1 MTTPSPSS
9 SRGPLLNRLLKIVPC
24 LVSLLLPLAAQ
35 AETQPAAPAADGTV
49 SRIVTV
55 DWTIAET
62 LLALGVTPLAMGD
75 VESYR
80 AWVGEPT
87 LPVDV
92 VDIGLR
98 MQPNRE
104 LLAELKPDL
113 ILISPLMAS
122 LEPTLS
128 RIAPVQSIALYEPDA
143 DLWQRLREAT
153 LTIAALVNR
162 TAEAERQLTV
172 LDRDLARMK
181 TSLPADLPPLLLVQF
196 IDERHVRVFGR
207 HSLFE
212 AVMARLG
219 LRNAWQGETN
229 AWGFSV
235 VSLEQFLTLPEAR
248 LVVVDP
254 VPVGVSERLQ
264 EPGLWQHLPLVKQ
277 GKVLHLPAVWSFG
290 GILAARRFAD
300 LLSEAL
306 REALPSDP
314 ATHVNTKG
322 GTR

>member
-1 MTTPSPSS
+1 MQSIP
-9 SRGPLLNRLLKIVPC
+9 
-24 LVSLLLPLAAQ
+24 
-35 AETQPAAPAADGTV
+35 
-49 SRIVTV
+49 RIATV
-55 DWTIAET
+55 DWTVAET

-75 VESYR
+75 VDSYR
-80 AWVGEPT
+80 AWVGEPR
-87 LPVDV
+87 LPAEV

-143 DLWQRLREAT
+143 DLWQRLHEAT
-153 LTIAALVNR
+153 LTIAALVGKS
-162 TAEAERQLTV
+162 AEAERQLAA
-172 LDRDLARMK
+172 LDSDLAQMK
-181 TSLPADLPPLLLVQF
+181 AQLPADLPPLLLVQF

-212 AVMARLG
+212 AVMQRLG
-219 LRNAWQGETN
+219 LRNVWQGETN
-229 AWGFSV
+229 TWGFSV
-235 VSLEQFLTLPEAR
+235 VSLEQFLALPEAR

-254 VPVGVSERLQ
+254 IPVGVSERLQ

-290 GILAARRFAD
+290 GLLAARRFAD
-300 LLSEAL
+300 LLSDAL
-306 REALPSDP
+306 QGDLPSDL
-314 ATHVNTKG
+314 ATHVTTKG
-322 GTR
+322 AAQ

>member
-1 MTTPSPSS
+1 MFLFKKV
-9 SRGPLLNRLLKIVPC
+9 GWICCLLAPLML
-24 LVSLLLPLAAQ
+24 Q
-35 AETQPAAPAADGTV
+35 AEPAMPAAADLPQADAAKSV
-49 SRIVTV
+49 PRIATV

-80 AWVGEPT
+80 AWVGEPR
-87 LPVDV
+87 LPAEV

-98 MQPNRE
+98 AQPNRE

-113 ILISPLMAS
+113 ILISPLAAP

-128 RIAPVQSIALYEPDA
+128 RIAPVQSIALYEPDT
-143 DLWQRLREAT
+143 DLWQRLHEAT
-153 LTIAALVNR
+153 LTIAALAGK
-162 TAEAERQLTV
+162 TAEAERQLAT
-172 LDRDLARMK
+172 LERDLAQMK
-181 TSLPADLPPLLLVQF
+181 GQLPTDLPPLLVVQF

-212 AVMARLG
+212 AVMNRLG

-235 VSLEQFLTLPEAR
+235 ASLEQFLSISQAR

-277 GKVLHLPAVWSFG
+277 APVIHLPATWSFG
-290 GILAARRFAD
+290 GMLAARRFAT

-306 REALPSDP
+306 QGEA
-314 ATHVNTKG
+314 
-322 GTR
+322 GTDLVTQGAAR

>member
-9 SRGPLLNRLLKIVPC
+9 SRGPLLNCLLKIVPC
-24 LVSLLLPLAAQ
+24 LVSLLLTLAAQ
-35 AETQPAAPAADGTV
+35 AETQPAAPAAAGTV
-49 SRIVTV
+49 PRIATV

-113 ILISPLMAS
+113 ILIAPLMAS
-122 LEPTLS
+122 LESTLS

-162 TAEAERQLTV
+162 TAEAERQLAV

-212 AVMARLG
+212 AVMTRLG

-306 REALPSDP
+306 REASPSDP

>member
-1 MTTPSPSS
+1 M
-9 SRGPLLNRLLKIVPC
+9 RLLKKMGWLCC
-24 LVSLLLPLAAQ
+24 LLAPLLLQ
-35 AETQPAAPAADGTV
+35 AEPATPAATGQGVEQGSVQGAQSTP
-49 SRIVTV
+49 RIATV

-80 AWVGEPT
+80 AWVGEPK
-87 LPVDV
+87 LPAEV

-143 DLWQRLREAT
+143 DLWQRLHEAT

-162 TAEAERQLTV
+162 TAEAERQLAA
-172 LDRDLARMK
+172 LERDLAQMK
-181 TSLPADLPPLLLVQF
+181 GQLPADLPPLLLVQF

-212 AVMARLG
+212 AVMNRLG

-235 VSLEQFLTLPEAR
+235 VSLEQFLALPQAR

-254 VPVGVSERLQ
+254 IPVGVSERLQ

-290 GILAARRFAD
+290 GLLAARRFAD
-300 LLSEAL
+300 LLSGAL
-306 REALPSDP
+306 QEDLPSDLTTH
-314 ATHVNTKG
+314 ATAK
-322 GTR
+322 RAAQ

>member
-9 SRGPLLNRLLKIVPC
+9 DRGPLLNRLLKIAPC

-35 AETQPAAPAADGTV
+35 AESQPAAPAADGTV
-49 SRIVTV
+49 PRIATV

-80 AWVGEPT
+80 AWVGEPA

-113 ILISPLMAS
+113 ILISPLAAP

-143 DLWQRLREAT
+143 DLWQRLHEAT
-153 LTIAALVNR
+153 RTIAVLVGKSAKAEQLLAAL
-162 TAEAERQLTV
+162 E
-172 LDRDLARMK
+172 RDLARMK
-181 TSLPADLPPLLLVQF
+181 EQVPADTQPLLVVQF

-212 AVMARLG
+212 AVMQRLG

-235 VSLEQFLTLPEAR
+235 ASLEQFLAIPEAR

-254 VPVGVSERLQ
+254 IPVGVSEKLQ
-264 EPGLWQHLPLVKQ
+264 EPGLWQHLPLVQ
-277 GKVLHLPAVWSFG
+277 NTPVLHLPATWSFG
-290 GILAARRFAD
+290 GMLAARRFAT
-300 LLSEAL
+300 LLGEAL
-306 REALPSDP
+306 QEQASVTLKGEAQ
-314 ATHVNTKG
+314 
-322 GTR
+322 

>member
-1 MTTPSPSS
+1 M
-9 SRGPLLNRLLKIVPC
+9 NRLLKIVPC

>member
-1 MTTPSPSS
+1 M
-9 SRGPLLNRLLKIVPC
+9 RLLKKTGWFCC
-24 LVSLLLPLAAQ
+24 LLTPLLLQ
-35 AETQPAAPAADGTV
+35 AEPAQPAAADLPQAEV
-49 SRIVTV
+49 VKSVPRIVTV
-55 DWTIAET
+55 DWTVAET
-62 LLALGVTPLAMGD
+62 LLALGVAPLAMGD

-87 LPVDV
+87 LPAEV

-113 ILISPLMAS
+113 ILISLLMAS

-143 DLWQRLREAT
+143 DLWQRLHEAT
-153 LTIAALVNR
+153 LTIAALVGK
-162 TAEAERQLTV
+162 TAEAKRQLAA

-181 TSLPADLPPLLLVQF
+181 GQLPTDLPPLLVVQF

-212 AVMARLG
+212 AVMQRLG

-235 VSLEQFLTLPEAR
+235 VSLEQFLALPEAR

-254 VPVGVSERLQ
+254 IPVGVSERLQ

-290 GILAARRFAD
+290 GLLAARRFAD
-300 LLSEAL
+300 LLSGAL
-306 REALPSDP
+306 QEDSSSDV
-314 ATHVNTKG
+314 ATQVTAKG
-322 GTR
+322 AIQ